1 MTDQSELRF
10 DGRVAIVTGAGGGLG
25 REHALLLAARGATV
39 VVNDPAPAR
48 DGGQHRPAASVVAEI
63 VDAGGSAVAD
73 LHSVADRAGAADLV
87 SETIERFGRLDILI
101 NNAGI
106 LRDSTFHKMTDEQ
119 IDAVLDVHLRGAMWV
134 SRPAFAHMREQGY
147 GRILVTTSAAGLFGN
162 FGQANYCAAKAGL
175 VGFARALAQE
185 GRKKGIAANIL
196 APVARTAMT
205 EDLLGDFA
213 ERLDPALVAPV
224 AAWLVHEDCSLNGE
238 ILSAFGGRVARAFIA
253 IGPGVFFDEPT
264 IEAIHDKQA
273 QILAQD
279 GYSVPR
285 SAAGELRLLP
295 TIAG

>member
-1 MTDQSELRF
+1 
-10 DGRVAIVTGAGGGLG
+10 
-25 REHALLLAARGATV
+25 
-39 VVNDPAPAR
+39 
-48 DGGQHRPAASVVAEI
+48 
-63 VDAGGSAVAD
+63 
-73 LHSVADRAGAADLV
+73 
-87 SETIERFGRLDILI
+87 
-101 NNAGI
+101 
-106 LRDSTFHKMTDEQ
+106 
-119 IDAVLDVHLRGAMWV
+119 VHLRGAMWV

-162 FGQANYCAAKAGL
+162 FGQANYCTAKAGL

-185 GRKKGIAANIL
+185 GRKKGITANIL

-205 EDLLGDFA
+205 QDLLGDFA

-253 IGPGVFFDEPT
+253 IGPGVFFEEPS

-285 SAAGELRLLP
+285 NAAGELRLLP